1 MPLKQVVNELCQH
14 AANVLDYCI
23 VHQKVLLHFPASPST
38 LSGWIS
44 VWQVANFADPP
55 HPDPVSGLFRC
66 NRKTALKEAFSALM
80 LAEPAA
86 VAAAVQQLV
95 ARLRQQEA
103 EGKRPLGAKDA
114 LALRLNSQYPEVGSV
129 AHDIMVS

>member
-1 MPLKQVVNELCQH
+1 MFHALASVQGSHSASKILSAVSCQFITSVSLDKCLATCRRRLSSGHADLTSELLC
-14 AANVLDYCI
+14 D
-23 VHQKVLLHFPASPST
+23 
-38 LSGWIS
+38 
-44 VWQVANFADPP
+44 
-55 HPDPVSGLFRC
+55 
-66 NRKTALKEAFSALM
+66 RKTALKEAFSALM

-86 VAAAVQQLV
+86 VAAAAQRLV

-129 AHDIMVS
+129 AYDIMVS